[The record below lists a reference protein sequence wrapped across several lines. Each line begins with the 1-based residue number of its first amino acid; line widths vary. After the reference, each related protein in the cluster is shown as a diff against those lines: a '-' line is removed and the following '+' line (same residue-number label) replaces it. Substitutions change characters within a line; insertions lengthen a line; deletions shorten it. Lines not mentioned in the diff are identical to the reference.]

1 MNINSY
7 IASSP
12 RTVAFSNVNSGSVI
26 SVRTSDKTYRTIG
39 SGSVASG
46 DHAATSWN
54 AYAVK
59 KTASFTAIHKDV
71 TAANAAN
78 ISLMNSNSSG
88 GTSTSRPGTPTG
100 GNGETPP
107 ATGQLLP
114 VGDML
119 LPMLVIAL
127 GYIVVKLFRNRKT
140 SQAL

>member
-1 MNINSY
+1 MSKPIFTL
-7 IASSP
+7 SSSKH
-12 RTVAFSNVNSGSVI
+12 VEVL
-26 SVRTSDKTYRTIG
+26 G
-39 SGSVASG
+39 SGSSAYVPPVNVEGWNSLSVTRTTSFSTIQKEVISSVSFDNKPTYQAFSPVEEANEFLYSG
-46 DHAATSWN
+46 LIGP
-54 AYAVK
+54 K
-59 KTASFTAIHKDV
+59 R
-71 TAANAAN
+71 
-78 ISLMNSNSSG
+78 SS
-88 GTSTSRPGTPTG
+88 SRPGVPTG